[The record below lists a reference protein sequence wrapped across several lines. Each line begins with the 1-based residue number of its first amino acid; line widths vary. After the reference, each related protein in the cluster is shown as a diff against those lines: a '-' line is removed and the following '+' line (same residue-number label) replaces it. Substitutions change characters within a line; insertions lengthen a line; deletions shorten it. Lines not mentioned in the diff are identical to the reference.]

1 MNKYQVRLI
10 QAEHRILRTLFYC
23 EAESE
28 EAARK
33 QAEVAYPGCTK
44 VVVKCVEPKC
54 FGSSPSPQSQAEND
68 CRTCKFENDCK

>member
-23 EAESE
+23 EAENE

-33 QAEVAYPGCTK
+33 QAEVVYPGCTR
-44 VVVKCVEPKC
+44 VVVKHVEEVR
-54 FGSSPSPQSQAEND
+54 S
-68 CRTCKFENDCK
+68 